1 MKRTVGILTIIGG
14 AVVASGCLQM
24 ESAHRL
30 YLSPQGAVSWTVRQT
45 EVRSDAE
52 KAATRHEEEREWL
65 AGIDQGSHPVALAF
79 QALGGQQIQTAL
91 VRRERPYAAEI
102 SCECGRV
109 DELAN
114 TMLSEL
120 QVKGH
125 ATLIRRSDTTTLTIE
140 IQVPASEQEYGGAL
154 DALFDELEHYRI
166 VLTAGRFVAADG
178 FTISAD
184 GVIATPVAPAGA
196 TDVVRLS
203 LTWAGD

>member
-1 MKRTVGILTIIGG
+1 MKRTVGILTVISG

-30 YLSPQGAVSWTVRQT
+30 YLSPHGVVSWTVRQT
-45 EVRSDAE
+45 DVRSDAA
-52 KAATRHEEEREWL
+52 KAAAQQEEEREWL

-79 QALGGQQIQTAL
+79 RALGAQQIQTDL
-91 VRRERPYAAEI
+91 VRRVRPYAAVI
-102 SCECGRV
+102 SGEFGRV

-114 TMLSEL
+114 RMLAEL

-125 ATLIRRSDTTTLTIE
+125 ATLNRRSDATTLTIE
-140 IQVPASEQEYGGAL
+140 IQVPDSEQEYEGAL
-154 DALFDELEHYRI
+154 DALLDELEHYRI
-166 VLTAGRFVAADG
+166 VLTEGRFIAADG

-184 GVIATPVAPAGA
+184 GVIATPVAPAAA